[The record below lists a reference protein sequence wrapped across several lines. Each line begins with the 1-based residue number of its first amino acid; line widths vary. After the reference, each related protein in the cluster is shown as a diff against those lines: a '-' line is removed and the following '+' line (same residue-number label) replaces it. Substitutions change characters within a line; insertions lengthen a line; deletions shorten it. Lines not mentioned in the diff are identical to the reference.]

1 MMPTWLA
8 LRRWHSGQ
16 WLKNMRINVHI
27 SDMKVSK
34 KRGVILATH
43 SLGSCLGLAAYD
55 PQARVGGLIHCLLPR
70 PMSQSKAD
78 LNPFMYVT
86 SGVPTMIRS
95 MYAQGA
101 ARERLIFKA
110 AGCGRMLNVLN
121 QFNTGERNQ
130 EALLQL
136 LEFNEMALAAG
147 DLGGASPRTVR
158 LHVDTGQVIIRS
170 RGKEYPL

>member
-1 MMPTWLA
+1 
-8 LRRWHSGQ
+8 
-16 WLKNMRINVHI
+16 MRIDVHI

-34 KRGVILATH
+34 KPGVVLVTH

-55 PQARVGGLIHCLLPR
+55 PQARVAGLIHCLLPR
-70 PMSQSKAD
+70 PTSKEKAER
-78 LNPFMYVT
+78 NPFMFVT
-86 SGVPTMIRS
+86 TGIPAMIRC

-101 ARERLIFKA
+101 ARERLVLKA

-130 EALLQL
+130 EALIQL
-136 LEFNEMALAAG
+136 LEFNEMSLEAG
-147 DLGGASPRTVR
+147 DLGGTHPRTVHM
-158 LHVDTGQVIIRS
+158 HVDTGLVLIRS